1 MESIKIWII
10 SLCGATAITSLFK
23 ILLSGSA
30 LNKVLNVFFSIFIL
44 FYTVMPIE
52 ASLNDFEIDLNDS
65 IDYNEVY
72 KSGYEQIVETSI
84 ASICKEVS
92 VDILN
97 LNIESNVNEDKY
109 LIIEKIEIDI
119 DDNER
124 AIELENIIKE
134 KLGYEVTVK

>member
-1 MESIKIWII
+1 
-10 SLCGATAITSLFK
+10 
-23 ILLSGSA
+23 
-30 LNKVLNVFFSIFIL
+30 
-44 FYTVMPIE
+44 MPIE
-52 ASLNDFEIDLNDS
+52 ASLNDFEIDLNDGV
-65 IDYNEVY
+65 DYNEVY

-84 ASICKEVS
+84 ESICKEVS

>member
-44 FYTVMPIE
+44 FYTVLPIE
-52 ASLNDFEIDLNDS
+52 ASLNDFEIDLNDGV
-65 IDYNEVY
+65 DYNEVY

-84 ASICKEVS
+84 ESICKEVS